1 MLDGVASMTKTP
13 RCQLAAFTF
22 FEIRVIVGIMGWG
35 QDPVMLEIVVWSCTA
50 SAILIGDLV
59 NQVYELQS
67 MRRRPGRA
75 PIVQAI
81 AAE

>member
-1 MLDGVASMTKTP
+1 
-13 RCQLAAFTF
+13 
-22 FEIRVIVGIMGWG
+22 MGWDH
-35 QDPVMLEIVVWSCTA
+35 DPVMVETVVWSCTA
-50 SAILIGDLV
+50 SAILVADIV
-59 NQVYELQS
+59 NQIYELQS

>member
-1 MLDGVASMTKTP
+1 
-13 RCQLAAFTF
+13 
-22 FEIRVIVGIMGWG
+22 
-35 QDPVMLEIVVWSCTA
+35 MLEIVVWSCTA

-67 MRRRPGRA
+67 MRQRPGRA
-75 PIVQAI
+75 PMIQAI